1 MNIFQRQNFACEF
14 YAFIN
19 NWMIATGKELPDKL
33 VKIKLNIDNLN
44 ETYTKVNGIID
55 EILGSCYFNN
65 IESLLESIFNKTL
78 H

>member
-1 MNIFQRQNFACEF
+1 
-14 YAFIN
+14 
-19 NWMIATGKELPDKL
+19 MIATGKELPDKL